1 MSFFKSAYNLLFDQ
15 KAFFENRAGLRI
27 PIILTLVYALI
38 STAAGIP
45 LLISTADMIPGG
57 MFGVLVGTAAV
68 SSVISAYMNT
78 LHIR

>member
-45 LLISTADMIPGG
+45 IIISTEIGRAH
-57 MFGVLVGTAAV
+57 V
-68 SSVISAYMNT
+68 
-78 LHIR
+78 